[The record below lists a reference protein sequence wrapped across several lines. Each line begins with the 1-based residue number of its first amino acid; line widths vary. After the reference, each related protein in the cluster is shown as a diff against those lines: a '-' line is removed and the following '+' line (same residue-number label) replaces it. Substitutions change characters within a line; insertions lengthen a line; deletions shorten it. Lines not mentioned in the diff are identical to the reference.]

1 MSQPPAGRDSPA
13 WERGMARVLDG
24 GRPVGAAFLISG
36 RLLLT
41 CSHVVAAIAGIPD
54 DQALPPDFPVTLDF
68 PLLPGCPQ
76 VEATVQFSVPVA
88 TDNSGDVAVLRLVDT
103 PPAGAVALR
112 VLESDQLAGHHWRAF
127 GFPRYSGPGGS
138 KDAGIWTRGTIEGR
152 EGTGWWQLTCDESAG
167 FPLAGGFSGAP
178 VWDEQFHGVIGV
190 VVAVEGDQRRRTGYA
205 LTVESLA
212 REWPQLRSHLLADSP
227 FRELLP
233 FTEQDRAVFHGRG
246 HETHRLLELLEEQQV
261 PVLPVLGASGVGK
274 SSLVSAGLLAHLG
287 NTTHL
292 IARIP
297 HGLRLTAEELLAWA
311 LASAGDAD
319 TSTPHWNEQ
328 WSALARQL
336 EDEHGL
342 RTAVEQALARHP
354 GSSKLLLVV
363 DQFETLL
370 ADAPETARK
379 LDTMLGVLT
388 ARRSDGSRPAQAVVV
403 ARIDFLSQIEQLP
416 VLRAAWEATHVVVAP
431 MTRDQLHAALTL
443 PLEEHAGVRY
453 ADGLVEQLLRD
464 TPSGAAALPMLEYT
478 LSQLWQRQEYGVL
491 TAVSYQEL
499 GGVEGALVNNA
510 ERTLW
515 EWADES
521 EREALERIFIQLVRP
536 GEQVDAGERGPDTL
550 RVADRAQFSEHDWS
564 LIHRLASTRLLV
576 VTRRPNGLDT
586 VELAH
591 QALMERW
598 PRLRGWLEDNRPFRS
613 WQEDLRRTMRT
624 WREQG
629 RPPGLT
635 LDRPRLK
642 EAEHWLGT
650 RADQIPAEEA
660 DFVRHSGLLRAHER
674 RRRALRFAAL
684 CMALVVASVAAVVA
698 VRQSQNSSAQ
708 QRANLA
714 RKLVSEAAELDA
726 AQPDL
731 AKQLRIAAFRLAPTR
746 DTYNALSAAL
756 PLPGTITAPE
766 ATSLSAGGGLLAIAG
781 GRTARLWSFAD
792 HAFLAAPAV
801 EGTSTAVALTAD
813 GSLLAVGSGNGTI
826 GLWDVT
832 HSDRPQRL
840 AEANGPPG
848 PVRGLALSQDGRTLA
863 AIGWDLNV
871 RAWRLIDRARPWLLP
886 LPDADTGQASGVAV
900 SPDGR
905 TVAAA
910 DLARGV
916 RLWDLADPQHPLG
929 PVGAQPSKTVRAV
942 AFAPDGRSL
951 AAAGDGGTVHLWDVS
966 DPHGLTAPRVLDK
979 KGGAAAAVAFSPN
992 GRTLAVTQATPEFSD
1007 TTLWDFTT
1015 PGHPVELP
1023 ALGSGSGALAFTP
1036 DGRTLATLGRSDHRT
1051 LSAADRVELW
1061 DIGGGAVRSALAT
1074 VTNPAWPQ
1082 LKLTPAAAV
1091 SEDGR
1096 LLAAG
1101 THDGAFLW
1109 DLSDPREPRPAA
1121 QLETARGSGTEVNA
1135 MVTVALHGHMLA
1147 IGRSKA
1153 AKEGDD
1159 VIATVS
1165 LWDVAD
1171 PRNPSAISST
1181 GLGRT
1186 TSWSVVEVAFSPD
1199 GRMLTAALNSN
1210 ELRLLDVTDPA
1221 HPAVRGAVPTNGR
1234 GTPVTSFD
1242 ASNTVLS
1249 VSEGAS
1255 LDNADGDS
1263 QLWDI
1268 GNPDH
1273 PTALPTLTARLG
1285 RVTATALSPRQRLL
1299 AVSGADGVLTLWDI
1313 RQLGAPKR
1321 LGTASGATGPLRS
1334 LRFSPDGT
1342 ALAGMDDGGGVHLWD
1357 VSSPEHATATADFL
1371 PLDRD
1376 IDNQAVLT
1384 ALRADGGRFLLA
1396 AGSPGTIAVR
1406 DTAPE
1411 ALLQRLCAASGV
1423 PLDASTW
1430 KQYLPDID
1438 HQDPCGRAR

>member
-1 MSQPPAGRDSPA
+1 
-13 WERGMARVLDG
+13 MARVLDG
-24 GRPVGAAFLISG
+24 GRPVGAAFLIPG
-36 RLLLT
+36 QLLLT

-54 DQALPPDFPVTLDF
+54 DQALPLDFPVAVDF

-76 VEATVQFSVPVA
+76 VAATVQFSVPVA
-88 TDNSGDVAVLRLVDT
+88 ADNSGDVAVLRLDDT
-103 PPAGAVALR
+103 PPTGAVALR
-112 VLESDQLAGHHWRAF
+112 VLESDQLAGHRWRAF

-152 EGTGWWQLTCDESAG
+152 EGTGWWQLTCDETAG

-178 VWDEQFHGVIGV
+178 VWDEHFHGVIGV

-212 REWPQLRSHLLADSP
+212 REWPQLRSRLLADSP

-274 SSLVSAGLLAHLG
+274 SSLISAGLLAHLG

-319 TSTPHWNEQ
+319 TSTPHWDER
-328 WSALARQL
+328 WRALARQL
-336 EDEHGL
+336 GDEHGL
-342 RTAVEQALARHP
+342 RTALEQTLARHP
-354 GSSKLLLVV
+354 GPSKLLLVV

-370 ADAPETARK
+370 ADAPETASK

-388 ARRSDGSRPAQAVVV
+388 ARRTDGSRPAQAVVV

-416 VLRAAWEATHVVVAP
+416 ILRAAWEATHVVVAP

-443 PLEEHAGVRY
+443 PLEEHAGIRY

-491 TAVSYQEL
+491 TAASYQEL

-515 EWADES
+515 GWADES

-536 GEQVDAGERGPDTL
+536 AEQLDAGERGPDTL
-550 RVADRAQFSEHDWS
+550 RVADRTQFSEHDWS
-564 LIHRLASTRLLV
+564 LIHRLASTRLVV
-576 VTRRPNGLDT
+576 VTRRPNGLDAA
-586 VELAH
+586 ELAH
-591 QALMERW
+591 QALVESW
-598 PRLRGWLEDNRPFRS
+598 PRLRDWVEDNRTFRS

-624 WREQG
+624 WQEQG
-629 RPPGLT
+629 QPPGLT

-642 EAEHWLGT
+642 EADHWFGT

-660 DFVRHSGLLRAHER
+660 DFVRHSGLLRARER
-674 RRRALRFAAL
+674 RRRTLRFTAL
-684 CMALVVASVAAVVA
+684 CMALVVASAAAVVA
-698 VRQSQNSSAQ
+698 VRQSQDSSAQ
-708 QRANLA
+708 HRINLA
-714 RKLVSEAAELDA
+714 RKLVGEAVELDA

-731 AKQLRIAAFRLAPTR
+731 AKQLRIAAFRIAPTR

-756 PLPGTITAPE
+756 PLPGTIADPE
-766 ATSLSAGGGLLAIAG
+766 ATALSSGGGLLAIAG
-781 GRTARLWSFAD
+781 GRTARLWRLTD

-801 EGTSTAVALTAD
+801 EGTSTAVALSSD
-813 GSLLAVGSGNGTI
+813 GSLLVVGSSKGTI
-826 GLWDVT
+826 GLWDT
-832 HSDRPQRL
+832 AHPDRPQRL
-840 AEANGPPG
+840 AEVTGPSG
-848 PVRGLALSQDGRTLA
+848 PVRGLALSPDGRTLA
-863 AIGWDLNV
+863 AIGWDRNV
-871 RAWRLIDRARPWLLP
+871 RAWQITDRARPGLLP
-886 LPDADTGQASGVAV
+886 LPEADTGQTSGVAV

-929 PVGAQPSKTVRAV
+929 RVGTQPPNTARAV
-942 AFAPDGRSL
+942 AFAPDGRTL
-951 AAAGDGGTVHLWDVS
+951 AASGDGETVHLWDVN
-966 DPHGLTAPRVLDK
+966 DPHGLTVPKVLGK
-979 KGGAAAAVAFSPN
+979 QGGTSAAVAFSPN
-992 GRTLAVTQATPEFSD
+992 GRTLAVTRATPEFGD
-1007 TTLWDFTT
+1007 TKLWDFTT
-1015 PGHPVELP
+1015 PEHPVELP
-1023 ALGSGSGALAFTP
+1023 ALKGGSAALAFTP
-1036 DGRTLATLGRSDHRT
+1036 DGRTLATLGRSDHKT
-1051 LSAADRVELW
+1051 LSAPDRVELW
-1061 DIGGGAVRSALAT
+1061 DTGGGAVRTALAT
-1074 VTNPAWPQ
+1074 VTNPKWPQ
-1082 LKLTPAAAV
+1082 LTVTPTAAV
-1091 SEDGR
+1091 DENGR
-1096 LLAAG
+1096 LLVTG

-1109 DLSDPREPRPAA
+1109 DLSNPREPQPAA
-1121 QLETARGSGTEVNA
+1121 QLDAARGSGTEVA
-1135 MVTVALHGHMLA
+1135 GMTSVALRGHLLA
-1147 IGRSKA
+1147 IGRTRA

-1159 VIATVS
+1159 VVATVS

-1171 PRNPSAISST
+1171 PRSPVAISST
-1181 GLGRT
+1181 GIGRT
-1186 TSWSVVEVAFSPD
+1186 TSWAQVQVTFSPD
-1199 GRMLTAALNSN
+1199 GRMLTAALNFN

-1221 HPAVRGAVPTNGR
+1221 HPTVRGAVPTNGR
-1234 GTPVTSFD
+1234 GAPVASFD
-1242 ASNTVLS
+1242 PSNTVLS
-1249 VSEGAS
+1249 VSEGAPLNNS
-1255 LDNADGDS
+1255 DTDS
-1263 QLWDI
+1263 QLWDLSD
-1268 GNPDH
+1268 PDH
-1273 PTALPTLTARLG
+1273 PTALTALTARLG

-1299 AVSGADGVLTLWDI
+1299 AASGADGVLTFWDI

-1321 LGTASGATGPLRS
+1321 LGTASGVTGPLRS

-1342 ALAGMDDGGGVHLWD
+1342 ALVGMDDGGGVHLWD
-1357 VSSPEHATATADFL
+1357 VSTPEHASATADFL
-1371 PLDRD
+1371 PLDGD
-1376 IDNQAVLT
+1376 SDNLAALT
-1384 ALRADGGRFLLA
+1384 ALRGGGGRFLLA
-1396 AGSPGTIAVR
+1396 AGSLGTIVVR

-1423 PLDASTW
+1423 PLDAANW
-1430 KQYLPDID
+1430 KHYLPGID
-1438 HQDPCGRAR
+1438 YQAPCGRAR